1 MDVDN
6 AAWRKKR
13 NLLSLAQIN
22 FYALLATAFFIA
34 LSPTAAVVTLLI
46 GVVLWLVRWR
56 MDPEVRFR
64 RLPLDRPLLLFALIG
79 AASILVSPDRF
90 FSFYNYINLVGV
102 YLLTYLLTGQ
112 LVREEE
118 QLRQVVEA
126 LALSAIL
133 VVAYGFYQYIFGIDI
148 SDMKWV
154 DGNAFPELRKR
165 VFSTWENPNIL
176 AGYLDE
182 AIALAFAFYLNAR
195 DRTTRL
201 LLGGGLLALAACL
214 AMTYARGACLSVVAV
229 LALYGIFRDWRVLL
243 GCLAVGGGALLLD
256 PMLAER
262 LASAFT
268 TADTSAEMRLA
279 LWESTLDMIFDH
291 PLLGIGWGAYWMVY
305 PTYDFYINDPTV
317 KIVHAH
323 NVYLNYAAEIGIFGA
338 LAWCRAF
345 FGAMVSSLRAG
356 LADASS
362 FPGTFRLGLGLAL
375 ATVALGG
382 LTDDVL
388 FNIPTSML
396 LWMLFAI
403 SAALSEGPGDEKT
416 VGTKT

>member
-56 MDPEVRFR
+56 IDPEVRFR
-64 RLPLDRPLLLFALIG
+64 RLPLDRPLFLFALIG

-182 AIALAFAFYLNAR
+182 AIALTFAFFMNAR
-195 DRTTRL
+195 ERMTRF

-214 AMTYARGACLSVVAV
+214 AMTYARGACLAVAVV
-229 LALYGIFRDWRVLL
+229 LALYGVLRDRRVLL
-243 GCLAVGGGALLLD
+243 GCLVVGGGALFLD
-256 PMLAER
+256 PLLAER

-305 PTYDFYINDPTV
+305 PTYDFYINDPAV

-323 NVYLNYAAEIGIFGA
+323 NVYLNYAAEIGVFGA
-338 LAWCRAF
+338 LTWCAAF
-345 FGAMVSSLRAG
+345 FGAMASSLRTG
-356 LADASS
+356 LTSAPSFLAS
-362 FPGTFRLGLGLAL
+362 FRLGLGLAL

-396 LWMLFAI
+396 LWMLFAL
-403 SAALSEGPGDEKT
+403 SAALPGPSESEND
-416 VGTKT
+416 VGTKP